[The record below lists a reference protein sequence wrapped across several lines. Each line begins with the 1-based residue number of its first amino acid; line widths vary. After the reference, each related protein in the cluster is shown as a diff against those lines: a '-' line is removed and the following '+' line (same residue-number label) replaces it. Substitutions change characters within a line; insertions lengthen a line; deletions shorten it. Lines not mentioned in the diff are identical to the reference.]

1 MSNHNGPLGISRFSS
16 RRKRLTGVLP
26 ELLQGA
32 SSYDRIAGYFSSSM
46 LEVAGEAIETMKPGS
61 VVRVVCNSELMPAD
75 VVTIQSASRAANLSM
90 QEEWTSNLPPGVS
103 PGMRQRL
110 KRLYQFLKEGRLKI
124 KVIPDEVFGLIH
136 GKAGVITR
144 SSGEKIGLFGSVNE
158 SRRAW
163 KENYELL
170 YLDESPEGIAWIE
183 EEFETLWSNASAS
196 FELAPSVVDEIG
208 RLSNRVVVH
217 TIPEWKEIEENP
229 AAVAVELPVYRKS
242 NGLWPHQ
249 KYFVEMAFRHH
260 RLHGAR
266 FVLADQVGLG
276 KTLQLG
282 LVAKLIALSGSK
294 PILIL
299 APKPLLEQWQ
309 NEMWTMLAF
318 PIARWDGRRWIDEQ
332 GVEYPATGPIGIKK
346 CPRRAGIVSVG
357 LATANSQAADYL
369 REMSWDCVILDEA
382 HKARRKNLKP
392 EQRGDPADSNN
403 LLDFIRTLAA
413 RSRTVLLA
421 TATPVQLDPIEAWD
435 LLDVLAAGNNFVLGD
450 TYSAWRNQVPRMFE
464 FIMGDL
470 EPPPDAVD
478 LWNTWVRNPLPP
490 EDEPDTNAFRAIRMR
505 LGMQHGDFIAPGDA
519 WQKLSPAQKARIEN
533 LKNSFFANHHPILR
547 HTVRRTRDWL
557 QREIN
562 PTTGEPYLPRIE
574 VLLHGEGSEDAL
586 ELPPYL
592 EEAFLHAQ
600 AFCEELGKREDF
612 SSGFM
617 ETLLLRRVGSS
628 IIAGKRTAEKMLG
641 GVLDEQSEES
651 GEDEDGNQSS
661 KLYPLTEGERRH
673 LESFLNCLIQAEQIN
688 TDPKLVEIRRY
699 LRDRGWKRLG
709 CILFSQYFDTAEWV
723 AQKLSEDYP
732 EEIIALYAGANRSR
746 IYIGGDFESKKRDQI
761 KRMVQAGE
769 VTLLVGTDAASEGLN
784 LQRLGTLINI
794 DLPWNPT
801 RLEQRK
807 GRIVRIGQPRDQV
820 DLLNLRYRGSVE
832 DRVHRVLAQRLQN
845 IHSIFGQI
853 PDTLEDI
860 WIMVAKNNE
869 AAAYQRID
877 AVPNAHPFEFRWER
891 IEAVNWESCYKVL
904 EESSQLSE
912 LTKNWV

>member
-1 MSNHNGPLGISRFSS
+1 MSDKGPEGISRFSS
-16 RRKRLTGVLP
+16 RRKRLTRVLP
-26 ELLQGA
+26 DLLQGA

-46 LEVAGEAIETMKPGS
+46 LEVAGEAIDTMKPGS

-75 VVTIQSASRAANLSM
+75 VVTIQSATRSANLSM

-103 PGMRQRL
+103 PGMRERL
-110 KRLYQFLKEGRLKI
+110 KRLYQFLKDGKLKI
-124 KVIPDEVFGLIH
+124 KVIPDEIFGLIH

-144 SSGEKIGLFGSVNE
+144 ADGSKVGLFGSVNE

-170 YLDESPEGIAWIE
+170 YLDESPEGIAWIAD
-183 EEFETLWSNASAS
+183 EFEQLWNNASAS
-196 FELAPSVVDEIG
+196 FELAPSVIDEIG
-208 RLSNRVVVH
+208 RLSKRVVVH

-229 AAVAVELPVYRKS
+229 ASVAVELPVYRKS

-249 KYFVEMAFRHH
+249 KYFVDMAFRHH

-282 LVAKLIALSGSK
+282 LVAKLIALSGTK

-299 APKPLLEQWQ
+299 APKTLLEQWQ
-309 NEMWTMLAF
+309 NEMWSMLAF

-332 GVEYPATGPIGIKK
+332 RVEYPATGPSGIKK
-346 CPRRAGIVSVG
+346 CPRRAGIVSAG
-357 LATANSQAADYL
+357 LVTANSEAAGIL
-369 REMSWDCVILDEA
+369 RDMSWDCVILDEA

-403 LLDFIRTLAA
+403 LLEFMRTVAANA
-413 RSRTVLLA
+413 RSVLLA

-435 LLDVLAAGNNFVLGD
+435 LLDILAAGNDFVLGD
-450 TYSAWRNQVPRMFE
+450 AYSAWRHQVPRMFE

-470 EPPPDAVD
+470 AAPPDPVE
-478 LWNTWVRNPLPP
+478 LWNSWVRNPLPP
-490 EDEPDTNAFRAIRMR
+490 ADEPDTNDFRSLRMGLR
-505 LGMQHGDFIAPGDA
+505 MNDDQFIAPGDA
-519 WQKLSPAQKARIEN
+519 WQKLSPAQKTRVDNLREN
-533 LKNSFFANHHPILR
+533 FFQSHNPILR
-547 HTVRRTRDWL
+547 HTVRRTREWL
-557 QREIN
+557 QEEIN
-562 PTTGEPYLPRIE
+562 PSTGEPYLPRID
-574 VLLHGEGSEDAL
+574 VVLHGEGDQDAL

-592 EEAFLHAQ
+592 EEAFSHAE
-600 AFCEELGKREDF
+600 AFCEELGKRENF

-628 IIAGKRTAEKMLG
+628 IVAGKRTAEKMLG
-641 GVLDEQSEES
+641 GVLNEDSEETT
-651 GEDEDGNQSS
+651 EDEEPEQTS
-661 KLYPLTEGERRH
+661 KLYPLSDEERGH
-673 LESFLNCLIQAEQIN
+673 LQSFLDSLIQAAQIN

-699 LRDRGWKRLG
+699 LKNRGWKRLG

-732 EEIIALYAGANRSR
+732 DEIVAIYAGANRSR
-746 IYIGGDFESKKRDQI
+746 IYTGGDYETKKRDQI
-761 KRMVQAGE
+761 KNMVQSGE
-769 VTLLVGTDAASEGLN
+769 ITLLIGTDAASEGLD

-807 GRIVRIGQPRDQV
+807 GRIVRIGQPRDSV

-832 DRVHRVLAQRLQN
+832 DRVHQVLAQRLQN

-860 WIMVAKNNE
+860 WVMIAKRND
-869 AAAYQRID
+869 AAAYQKID
-877 AVPNAHPFEFRWER
+877 AVPEVHPFEFRWER
-891 IEAVNWESCYKVL
+891 IEEIDWETCYQVL
-904 EESSQLSE
+904 EEGGQLSE
-912 LTKNWV
+912 LRKTWK